1 MKRLL
6 IAVAALAL
14 GLTACNN
21 ANNQQ
26 TTTENQEAAATTT
39 GKIAYFYIDQVVAEY
54 QFAIDQNTDFQAEYD
69 KATKKLNATENAIQK
84 DYNKLQNKV
93 VELQDKINKVLITRA
108 NAETEMQKLQAEEA
122 KIQERIAKHQ
132 QEAQKVGNE
141 LAEKEMVIN
150 NQIINSVYE
159 YVAKLNADL
168 RYDLVFSSTTSG
180 GPIIN
185 ANPAL
190 NITAEI
196 ISGLNAAYKAD
207 QK

>member
-1 MKRLL
+1 MKKFI
-6 IAVAALAL
+6 IALAALAM

-21 ANNQQ
+21 A
-26 TTTENQEAAATTT
+26 APAATDDNAQEQGVATT

-54 QFAIDQNTDFQAEYD
+54 QFAIDQNAAFQEEYD
-69 KATKKLNATENAIQK
+69 KATKKLTATENAIQK

-93 VELQDKINKVLITRA
+93 VELQEKVNKVLITRA
-108 NAETEMQKLQAEEA
+108 NAETEMQKLQAEEV
-122 KIQERIAKHQ
+122 KIQERINRHQ

-141 LAEKEMVIN
+141 LAEKEMVVN
-150 NQIINSVYE
+150 NQIVNNIYE

-168 RYDLVFSSTTSG
+168 KYDIVLSSSTTG

-196 ISGLNAAYKAD
+196 VAGLNAAYTAK
-207 QK
+207 